1 MTRIEEIQA
10 RLAEIN
16 AEVDTATGDA
26 LTALETESRT
36 LLEEL
41 NGLQQA
47 AQTRQQLRQQIAAG
61 AGAPVHTRA
70 AAPAAQP
77 FAEERAAAEFRQT
90 RRMAIDAEQSR
101 ALLISSGTL
110 AQPTRVE
117 GINDIPGAK
126 YSSIIDMVKVVN
138 CVGMGS
144 HRIAYVDADAAAAA
158 EQTEGSAASTAT
170 LGSFKFVDITPTS
183 VAVIDYISK
192 QAKKQTNLQYSAKVR
207 EQAMIALRRKA
218 AQIVTAAL
226 RASELNT
233 PIVGAAIDA
242 KTLRTITLNYGGD
255 ESTIGGATLVLNKAD
270 LLAFGDV
277 RGTNEKKGLYE
288 IVPDGNGNTGTIKEG
303 GVSVRYIINSNLPAG
318 EMYYGNL
325 QALELDLFSDYE
337 IMVSEDFAFDKLMDT
352 IRGDVELGSGVTV
365 KGGFIK
371 YTTGA

>member
-1 MTRIEEIQA
+1 MERINEIQA

-16 AEVDTATGDA
+16 AQLDTAEGDA

-41 NGLQQA
+41 EGIKTTAQA
-47 AQTRQQLRQQIAAG
+47 RQVLRQQIAAG
-61 AGAPVHTRA
+61 AGTPAA

-77 FAEERAAAEFRQT
+77 SAEERAAKEFAQT
-90 RRMAIDAEQSR
+90 RSMVIDAEQAR
-101 ALLISSGTL
+101 ALTVAGGTL
-110 AQPTRVE
+110 VQPTKID

-126 YSSIIDMVKVVN
+126 YSSIIDLVKVVN

-144 HRIAYVDADAAAAA
+144 HRIAYVDEDAAAAA
-158 EQTEGSAASTAT
+158 NQTEGSAAAPAA
-170 LGSFKFVDITPTS
+170 LGAFAYVDIKPES
-183 VAVIDYISK
+183 VAVLDYISK
-192 QAKKQTNLQYSAKVR
+192 QAKKQTTLQYASKVK

-226 RASELNT
+226 RGSELNHT
-233 PIVGAAIDA
+233 VAGAAIDA

-255 ESTIGGATLVLNKAD
+255 ESVVGGAHLVLNKAD

-277 RGTNEKKGLYE
+277 RGTNEKKALYE
-288 IVPDGNGNTGTIKEG
+288 ITPDGNGNTGTIREG
-303 GVSVRYIINSNLPAG
+303 GVAVRYILNSNVPAG
-318 EMYYGNL
+318 ELYYGNL

-337 IMVSEDFAFDKLMDT
+337 IKVSEDFAFDKLMDT

-365 KGGFIK
+365 KNGFIK
-371 YTTGA
+371 YTTA

>member
-1 MTRIEEIQA
+1 MRISEIQA
-10 RLAEIN
+10 RLAAIN
-16 AEVDTATGDA
+16 AELDNATGEA
-26 LTALETESRT
+26 LTALEEESRS

-41 NGLQQA
+41 NTLQQA
-47 AQTRQQLRQQIAAG
+47 AQARQQLRQQIAAG
-61 AGAPVHTRA
+61 AGTQVQVP
-70 AAPAAQP
+70 APAQVS
-77 FAEERAAAEFRQT
+77 AEERAAADFRQS
-90 RRMAIDAEQSR
+90 RRMAIGAEESR

-110 AQPTRVE
+110 AQPTKVD

-126 YSSIIDMVKVVN
+126 YSSIIDLVKVVN

-158 EQTEGSAASTAT
+158 EQTEGSAAGTAT
-170 LGSFKFVDITPTS
+170 LGSFKYVDITPTS
-183 VAVIDYISK
+183 VAVLDYISK
-192 QAKKQTNLQYSAKVR
+192 QAKKQTNLQYAAKVR

-226 RASELNT
+226 RASDMHT
-233 PIVGAAIDA
+233 AITGTAIDA

-277 RGTNEKKGLYE
+277 RGTNEKKALYE
-288 IVPDGNGNTGTIKEG
+288 IAPDGNGNTGTIREG
-303 GVSVRYIINSNLPAG
+303 GVAVRYIINSNLPAG

-337 IMVSEDFAFDKLMDT
+337 IAVSEDFAFDKLMDT